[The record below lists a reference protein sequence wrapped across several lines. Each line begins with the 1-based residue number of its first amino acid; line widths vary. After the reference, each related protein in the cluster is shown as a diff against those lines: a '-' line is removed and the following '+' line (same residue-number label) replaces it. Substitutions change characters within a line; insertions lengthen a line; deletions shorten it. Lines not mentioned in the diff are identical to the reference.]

1 MNKVPTYEQIMY
13 DKILAH
19 ANCVI
24 ALDMNYPEEQYTS
37 AIEIAN
43 YADGENVAVECAKC
57 NEVII
62 DFDRPEVTQSPQR
75 RITENE

>member
-1 MNKVPTYEQIMY
+1 MNKAPTYEQIMY

-19 ANCVI
+19 ANCVVNI
-24 ALDMNYPEEQYTS
+24 DVNFEHINNPSDYVTTEYEIG

-43 YADGENVAVECAKC
+43 YHDGVNVAIECQKC

-62 DFDRPEVTQSPQR
+62 DFNKPEK
-75 RITENE
+75 E